1 MPPERRIP
9 PSIDD
14 EVCGYCP
21 SRLFAPGAFDVAPR
35 PDRAWPW
42 IRGEGRRVD
51 ARTGVGVC
59 VHPHKVRLPVG
70 RWGSEGRL
78 PDLSGWDLAA
88 EAEAAEADRAG
99 GAPDGAALEVT
110 PTPRRSAPR
119 RAAPAEPTSAEPAP
133 VEPAPPRE
141 RRRWWQRALP
151 RPAGRSGRRS
161 PCGPYAPSAAG
172 PSLPDVPRDAG
183 RLAEWMCEVVSGA
196 TPDTLADV
204 LDAAERAAAGV
215 HEPTVVVAALRRAM
229 GSATSDSRVTVDPV
243 SGSRDKVPSKITKS

>member
-1 MPPERRIP
+1 MSPERRMP

-21 SRLFAPGAFDVAPR
+21 SRLFAPGAFDVALR

-70 RWGSEGRL
+70 RWGSEGRM
-78 PDLSGWDLAA
+78 PDLSAWDLAA
-88 EAEAAEADRAG
+88 EAEVAGDLAVAEADPAA
-99 GAPDGAALEVT
+99 GAPDGPVLDVT
-110 PTPRRSAPR
+110 PTPL
-119 RAAPAEPTSAEPAP
+119 RAAPPESAPPEPA
-133 VEPAPPRE
+133 APRE
-141 RRRWWQRALP
+141 RRRWWQRALG
-151 RPAGRSGRRS
+151 RPVGRSGRR
-161 PCGPYAPSAAG
+161 APSGPGAPAAAG
-172 PSLPDVPRDAG
+172 PSLPDVPEGAG
-183 RLAEWMCEVVSGA
+183 QLAEWMCEVVSGA

-204 LDAAERAAAGV
+204 LDTAERAAAAV
-215 HEPTVVVAALRRAM
+215 HEPSVVVAALRRAM

-243 SGSRDKVPSKITKS
+243 SARRDKVPSKITKS

>member
-1 MPPERRIP
+1 MPPERRMP

-51 ARTGVGVC
+51 ACTGVGVC

-70 RWGSEGRL
+70 RWGSEGRM
-78 PDLSGWDLAA
+78 PDLSAWDLAA
-88 EAEAAEADRAG
+88 EAEMTEGDGVA
-99 GAPDGAALEVT
+99 GAPDGPAHDVP
-110 PTPRRSAPR
+110 PTLLRTAP
-119 RAAPAEPTSAEPAP
+119 PEPALP
-133 VEPAPPRE
+133 EPAAPRE
-141 RRRWWQRALP
+141 RRRWWQRALG
-151 RPAGRSGRRS
+151 RPAGRSGRR
-161 PCGPYAPSAAG
+161 APSGPGAPAAAG
-172 PSLPDVPRDAG
+172 PSLPDVPEDAG

-196 TPDTLADV
+196 APDTLADV
-204 LDAAERAAAGV
+204 LDAAERVAAAV